1 MARVPKMSVPSSSI
15 AYFSME
21 ASIDP
26 GMLTYSG
33 GLGILAEDTPRAV
46 SPWQGT
52 CRYRLKAAAVKALP
66 DNRGGYM
73 VGEIN
78 REIAITPLKDTW
90 EKQNS
95 LHPGLTDLLRI
106 LSV

>member
-1 MARVPKMSVPSSSI
+1 MARASKTSVPSPVI

-21 ASIDP
+21 VGIDP
-26 GMLTYSG
+26 AIPLPTAVALVSWRETPCAPTARDR
-33 GLGILAEDTPRAV
+33 ILA
-46 SPWQGT
+46 S
-52 CRYRLKAAAVKALP
+52 RLEATAVKALL

-78 REIAITPLKDTW
+78 REIAHTPLKDTW

-95 LHPGLTDLLRI
+95 LHTGLTDLLHI
-106 LSV
+106 LSG